1 MDPRKLFVDDRLT
14 GTCVICGEAPDTRD
28 HVPSKVLLDEPFP
41 PELPVVGACSKCN
54 HDFSLD
60 EQYLACF
67 IECVVCGTCE
77 PEDLRRP
84 KIKRVLSKNTSLRA
98 RIAASHGSDEAGN
111 STWKPEMDRVRN
123 VLIKLARGHIAY
135 ELVPVFDEPD
145 HVIAAPLTCMPDD
158 KRKEFENGVPLEKMV
173 FSDIGTRG
181 FLREVGSKPD
191 RFEREGDWII
201 VQPDRYRYT
210 AKQCEGGF
218 LVRMV
223 LSEYLAGIVV
233 WES

>member
-1 MDPRKLFVDDRLT
+1 MDDRLT
-14 GTCVICGEAPDTRD
+14 VICAYCGEAPDTRD

-41 PELPVVGACSKCN
+41 PGLPVVGACSKCN

-67 IECVVCGTCE
+67 VECVTCGTCE
-77 PEDLRRP
+77 IEDLRRP
-84 KIKRVLSKNTSLRA
+84 KIKRILSKNPSLRA
-98 RIAASHGSDEAGN
+98 RIVASQSRDEEGY
-111 STWKPEMDRVRN
+111 STWKPEMDRVLN
-123 VLIKLARGHIAY
+123 VLIKLAHGHIAY
-135 ELVPVFDEPD
+135 EFVPMFDEPD

-158 KRKEFENGVPLEKMV
+158 ERKEFENGVPRGRMV
-173 FSDIGTRG
+173 FSEIGTRG
-181 FLREVGSKPD
+181 FLREVGSKLGH
-191 RFEREGDWII
+191 FEQEGDWIV
-201 VQPDRYRYT
+201 VQSDRYRYT

-223 LSEYLAGIVV
+223 LSEYLAGIVA